1 MKSDISRSSFD
12 ARKHYSKVVMQQG
25 RVQLD
30 ADWNEQQ
37 DILLHHLE
45 TRTGDVIGASG
56 ASIGESGFA
65 IEFTPDWND
74 LIISPGSLYVDGIL
88 CELDEGLAV
97 PTLTVDTDTIT
108 LSFLYVDID
117 NPPFQKDHWAELLN
131 TDGQR
136 IGLFKITGVS
146 LDRDRQ
152 IVTLS
157 IEQATFKI
165 PDDTSGSL
173 SYLVRPVVTY
183 MTQPNYPSP
192 EPSMSGLLG
201 PDVPG
206 DQNIYLVFLDV
217 WQREITTLDD
227 PDIHEVALGGAD
239 TAQRSQTLWQVEVMP
254 IPITGKDLLE
264 AIKDESKEKEGGRHP
279 AHIRKMSRLLRVLS
293 FTPPIS
299 TWNSPLPGSTG
310 RLSVRTTPNAAG
322 GSQGYS
328 GLENQLYHVEIHMGT
343 AADSK
348 PTFKW
353 ARDNASLFVM
363 AMVDDSGLLTIL
375 GNGQGSLLGLK
386 VGQYV
391 ELIND
396 FMQLREQPGHLSRI
410 QQVDDITG
418 QITLVDPPD
427 ALKGQQ
433 VKLRLWNG
441 SSSIDSGQNPDD
453 ANYGWIALENGI
465 EVRFLQNGT
474 YRSGDYWLIPARTAT
489 GQLEWPHTAPQPPM
503 NAPHRYARLACL
515 LHTQVHPLVQ
525 DCRQQI
531 YPLGAKALHIIDI
544 NWKNDAF
551 EPRIRDEHTRKE
563 RNKLQT
569 GLRFTLDGEP
579 DQECVGAM
587 QAAITVSL
595 ETALPGGG
603 SGIFLING
611 IVEIEGN
618 IIEWHWDKEE
628 KMGLFA
634 RFLSKYDKWL
644 HDWFDEEEHYMRVRV
659 TMKGHYIW
667 QTVNGRRLYLDGQ
680 TFGIPG
686 SEDTLSGHKPLP
698 GKQPGRHI
706 DLWFPSGTGRPAS
719 DFESWFYIQ
728 EEGREDERKREE
740 REEEE
745 KQKEKEREDERERRE
760 REDAT
765 RRERERQEQED
776 AARTR
781 VNRFRLRIPRIFQ
794 SS

>member
-1 MKSDISRSSFD
+1 MKSDISRSTFD

-45 TRTGDVIGASG
+45 TSASDVIGASG

-65 IEFTPDWND
+65 IEFTPGWND

-88 CELDEGLAV
+88 CELDEGIAV
-97 PTLTVDTDTIT
+97 PTLTVTIDTIT
-108 LSFLYVDID
+108 LSFLYVDIN

-131 TDGQR
+131 TNGQR
-136 IGLFKITGVS
+136 VGLFKITAVRP
-146 LDRDRQ
+146 DYDRQ
-152 IVTLS
+152 VVTLS
-157 IEQATFKI
+157 IEQATFKV
-165 PDDTSGSL
+165 PGDA
-173 SYLVRPVVTY
+173 SYEVRPVVTY

-217 WQREITTLDD
+217 CQREITTLDD

-239 TAQRSQTLWQVEVMP
+239 TAQRSQTLWQVKVMP
-254 IPITGKDLLE
+254 IPITDKDLLD

-279 AHIRKMSRLLRVLS
+279 AHIQKLSRLLRVLS

-299 TWNSPLPGSTG
+299 TWNSPLPDSTG

-328 GLENQLYHVEIHMGT
+328 GLENQLYHVEIHLGTT
-343 AADSK
+343 AASK

-363 AMVDDSGLLTIL
+363 AMVDDQGLLTIL
-375 GNGQGSLLGLK
+375 GNGQGSLLGLN

-396 FMQLREQPGHLSRI
+396 YMQLRERPGHLSRI
-410 QQVDDITG
+410 KQVDDITG

-441 SSSIDSGQNPDD
+441 SSSIDSGQNADD
-453 ANYGWIALENGI
+453 TNYGWIALENGI
-465 EVRFLQNGT
+465 EVRFLRKGA

-489 GQLEWPHTAPQPPM
+489 GQVEWPHTASQPPV

-515 LHTQVHPLVQ
+515 LHTQLHPLVQ

-531 YPLGAKALHIIDI
+531 YPLGARALHIIDI
-544 NWKNDAF
+544 NWRNDTLDPGTWD
-551 EPRIRDEHTRKE
+551 ERPRKMRS
-563 RNKLQT
+563 KLRT
-569 GLRFTLDGEP
+569 GLRFTLDGQP
-579 DQECVGAM
+579 DQEYAGAM

-618 IIEWHWDKEE
+618 VIEWHWDKEE
-628 KMGLFA
+628 KLGLFA
-634 RFLSKYDKWL
+634 RFLSKYDRWL

-659 TMKGHYIW
+659 TVKGQYIW
-667 QTVNGRRLYLDGQ
+667 QTMNGRCIYLDGQ

-706 DLWFPSGTGRPAS
+706 DLRLPSGAGRPAS
-719 DFESWFYIQ
+719 DFESWFYIRE
-728 EEGREDERKREE
+728 EEGGDERKRE
-740 REEEE
+740 
-745 KQKEKEREDERERRE
+745 EREDERERRE
-760 REDAT
+760 REETGGTQA
-765 RRERERQEQED
+765 
-776 AARTR
+776 
-781 VNRFRLRIPRIFQ
+781 NRFLLRISRIFRP
-794 SS
+794 S